1 MSDTF
6 KAILLTREGE
16 DKESPQRA
24 DINSLSEDELMPGDV
39 LVDVEYSTLNYKDGL
54 AVVGNPPFIA
64 RTWPMVPG
72 IDFAGTVSHSDHSD
86 FKVGDRV
93 VLNGYGVGEGHF
105 GGFAQKARVK
115 GEWLVPTPDAIS
127 SKQAM
132 AIGTAGYTAMLCVLE
147 LEKLGLTP
155 DRGPVLVTGA
165 AGGVGSVGIALLSKL
180 GYHVIASTGRASEE
194 AYLKELGASEIID
207 RAQLSEK
214 GRPLGKQLWAGALDT
229 VGGVTLANVL
239 ASTQY
244 DGVVT
249 ACGLA
254 GGASLP
260 STVMPFIIRDVTL
273 SGIDSVMA
281 SKDKRLAAWK
291 RLATD
296 LDLAKLETMT
306 TVISLED
313 VLTAAESILK
323 GQVRGRTVVDL
334 NA

>member
-1 MSDTF
+1 MTDTF
-6 KAILLTREGE
+6 KAIVLTREGE
-16 DKESPQRA
+16 EKESPQKA
-24 DINSLSEDELMPGDV
+24 EIKSLSEDDLMPGDV

-64 RTWPMVPG
+64 RSWPMIPG
-72 IDFAGTVSHSDHSD
+72 IDFAGTVSQSDHSD
-86 FKVGDRV
+86 FQTGDRV

-115 GEWLVPTPDAIS
+115 GDWLVSTPGAIS
-127 SKQAM
+127 SQQAM
-132 AIGTAGYTAMLCVLE
+132 GIGTAGYTAMLCVLE

-194 AYLKELGASEIID
+194 AYLKDLGAAEIID

-229 VGGVTLANVL
+229 VGGMTLANVL
-239 ASTQY
+239 AATQY

-260 STVMPFIIRDVTL
+260 ATVMPFIIRDVTL

-281 SKDKRLAAWK
+281 SREKRLTAWK

-296 LDLAKLETMT
+296 LDLAKLDSMIT
-306 TVISLED
+306 TISLED
-313 VLTAAESILK
+313 VFEAAASILEGK
-323 GQVRGRTVVDL
+323 VRGRTVVDL
-334 NA
+334 SA